1 MFYSTFCGSKTG
13 KATRSPPGRKYGIG
27 IQSLQNRT
35 SPAFDSG
42 NPAQESGNKPV
53 IGHGFPHF
61 YRRKKT
67 HATDRDQINLASD
80 SFFYTFAPRFVSA
93 TLYGHNKTAQRNAAS
108 FLIGK
113 IWKRLF

>member
-1 MFYSTFCGSKTG
+1 MASRIFI
-13 KATRSPPGRKYGIG
+13 A
-27 IQSLQNRT
+27 
-35 SPAFDSG
+35 
-42 NPAQESGNKPV
+42 E
-53 IGHGFPHF
+53 
-61 YRRKKT
+61 KKT

-80 SFFYTFAPRFVSA
+80 SIFYTFAPRFVSV